1 MFYLLKCFIQMKIL
15 LNNNDLNEALFSVT
29 KLGYVPTMGGLH
41 KGHISL
47 IKSSLKLCN
56 KTIVSIFVNPT
67 QFNSQKDF
75 LRYPRNK
82 KLDLSILKKLG
93 VNYVFIPNEKDIYGI
108 KRKSKIKLNKKDKVL
123 CAKFRKGH
131 FEGVID
137 VMDRLTKL
145 IRPKKIFMGEKDYQ
159 QLHLVKEYIEKN
171 YESKIIPC
179 RTIRDNNNLALSSRN
194 ILLNKTE
201 LIKAGK
207 LASNII
213 NFKKNI
219 KKKKNLKKII
229 ILKRKELEKEFDIS
243 IEYFE
248 LRNKFNLNK
257 SNEIKN
263 SKIFIAYYLNEI
275 RLIDNF

>member
-1 MFYLLKCFIQMKIL
+1 MKIL
-15 LNNNDLNEALFSVT
+15 INNNDLNEALFGVT
-29 KLGYVPTMGGLH
+29 KLGYIPTMGSLH

-47 IKSSLKLCN
+47 IKSSLKQCK

-75 LRYPRNK
+75 LRYPRNN

-93 VNYVFIPNEKDIYGI
+93 VDYVFIPNKKDIYGFQ
-108 KRKSKIKLNKKDKVL
+108 RKSKIKLNKKDKVL

-159 QLHLVKEYIEKN
+159 QLYLVKEYIEKN

-179 RTIRDNNNLALSSRN
+179 KTIRDNNNLALSSRN

-201 LIKAGK
+201 LVKAGK
-207 LASNII
+207 LATNII

-219 KKKKNLKKII
+219 KNKKNLKR
-229 ILKRKELEKEFDIS
+229 ILVEKKKELKKKFNVS

-248 LRNKFNLNK
+248 LRNKFNFNK

-263 SKIFIAYYLNEI
+263 SKIFIAYYLNKI